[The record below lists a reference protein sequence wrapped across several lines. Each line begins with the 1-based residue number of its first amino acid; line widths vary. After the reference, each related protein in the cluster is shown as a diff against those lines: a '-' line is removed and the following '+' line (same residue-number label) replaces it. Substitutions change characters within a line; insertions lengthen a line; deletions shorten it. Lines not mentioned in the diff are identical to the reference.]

1 MAAVGFSFK
10 AILVKLAYAVPT
22 HIELSALTLLA
33 LRMLYS
39 LPVFAWIAWRETQ
52 DKAPLTFRQWAIV
65 TLLGML
71 GYYGASLFDFIG
83 LQYISAGLERL
94 VLAVYPT
101 LTLLLSAA
109 FFGEKLTGR
118 KLAACAICYLG
129 IGAAFM
135 HDLNFAAD
143 DNAIWIGCGFVFASA
158 VSYALYLLGTGPM
171 IAQIGAQ
178 RFTALAMLLST
189 AIMLGHFFAVTPPA
203 ALAQPLQTHFLALA
217 MALFSTIIPVFAL
230 SSAIRRIGAP
240 STALIG
246 STGPLI
252 TILLGWWLLHEPVSI
267 EQLGGMVLVAGGVM
281 LIGRR

>member
-1 MAAVGFSFK
+1 M
-10 AILVKLAYAVPT
+10 PT
-22 HIELSALTLLA
+22 PLELSALTLLA

-39 LPVFAWIAWRETQ
+39 LPVFAWIAWREAQRKT
-52 DKAPLTFRQWAIV
+52 PLTARQWAIV

-109 FFGEKLTGR
+109 FFGEKLTSR

-129 IGAAFM
+129 IAAAFM
-135 HDLNFAAD
+135 HDLNFASD

-158 VSYALYLLGTGPM
+158 ISYALYLLGTGPM
-171 IAQIGAQ
+171 IAQVGAQ
-178 RFTALAMLLST
+178 RFTALAMLVST

-203 ALAQPLQTHFLALA
+203 ALAQPLQTHGLALA

-240 STALIG
+240 SSALIG

-252 TILLGWWLLHEPVSI
+252 TILLGWWLLQEPISLA
-267 EQLGGMVLVAGGVM
+267 QFGGMVLVAGGVM